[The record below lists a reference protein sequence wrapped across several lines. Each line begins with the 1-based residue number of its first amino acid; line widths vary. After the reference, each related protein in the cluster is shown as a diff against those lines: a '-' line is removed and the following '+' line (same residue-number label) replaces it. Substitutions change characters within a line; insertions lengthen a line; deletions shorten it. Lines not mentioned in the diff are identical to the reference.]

1 MDSAILKR
9 EYGKDL
15 TFWGGGANPVV
26 LSQGS
31 VEDVIEETKRR
42 VLDFK
47 TDSGFVFAS
56 IHNLQGDIPPE
67 NVEAFFDTCLKYG
80 VY

>member
-31 VEDVIEETKRR
+31 VEGVVEETKRR

-47 TDSGFVFAS
+47 PGGGFVFAS
-56 IHNLQGDIPPE
+56 IHNLQGDVSAE